1 MENKYIYLMPGMAAS
16 TKIFE
21 LLKFPSSFSVEFL
34 SWIPPVKN
42 EKLSDYA
49 YRISKLIKHK
59 NPILIG
65 VSLGGILVQ
74 EISKI
79 INCEKVI
86 IISSIKSNS
95 ELPIHM
101 KMSKHTKAHRLLPFE
116 WIKNIENL
124 ALFVFGDSI
133 KVRVNLYK
141 KYLSHRDPEYL
152 GWAINALVNWE
163 QDYNIESII
172 HIHGKKDNIFPIRQ
186 IKEPVIK
193 IKGSHALILTQANWL
208 NDNLPKLILD

>member
-1 MENKYIYLMPGMAAS
+1 MENKNIYLMPGMAAS
-16 TKIFE
+16 PKIFE
-21 LLKFPSSFSVEFL
+21 LLKFPNSFSVEFL
-34 SWIPPVKN
+34 SWISPTKN

-49 YRISKLIKHK
+49 YRMSKLIKHE

-86 IISSIKSNS
+86 IISSIKSKS

-101 KMSKHTKAHRLLPFE
+101 KMSKHTKIHKLLPLE

-133 KVRVNLYK
+133 RIKVNLYK
-141 KYLSHRDPEYL
+141 KYLSQRDPEYL
-152 GWAINALVNWE
+152 AWAINSLVNW
-163 QDYNIESII
+163 DHNYPIKSII
-172 HIHGKKDNIFPIRQ
+172 HIHGMKDNIFPIRQ
-186 IKEPVIK
+186 IGEPCIK
-193 IKGSHALILTQANWL
+193 INGSHAIILTQAKWFNK
-208 NDNLPKLILD
+208 NLTNLILD